1 MRNSQ
6 IVVVFFFVMF
16 VNIIISNM
24 AYSEINSM
32 AEIPFDMKF
41 VESDHGNYL
50 LSENGRFVIKGKMYD
65 LWTGKEI
72 KTITDLQKLSKV
84 DLREMGV
91 NLENWSV
98 PVINDVNNK
107 SEVIVFLDIANIRQ
121 SRQIMD
127 YIKDNIHQSNLYVF
141 PLASKENGLDFLKN
155 IYCAGVEE
163 RVQILEDLLMG
174 KRVKE
179 SDCTVDTYL
188 KIKNIV
194 QLIQVKRLP
203 AFITRDHKLVYSET
217 EIFGN

>member
-107 SEVIVFLDIANIRQ
+107 SEVIVFLDIANIKE
-121 SRQIMD
+121 SRQIID
-127 YIKDNIHQSNLYVF
+127 YIKDNIHQTNLYVF
-141 PLASKENGLDFLKN
+141 PLTSKESGLDYLKN

-163 RVQILEDLLMG
+163 RAKTLEDLLIG
-174 KRVKE
+174 KQIKE
-179 SDCTVDTYL
+179 SDCSVETYL
-188 KIKNIV
+188 KIKDIV
-194 QLIQVKRLP
+194 QLIQVKKLP
-203 AFITRDHKLVYSET
+203 AFITRDHKLVYSMA
-217 EIFGN
+217 EIFEK